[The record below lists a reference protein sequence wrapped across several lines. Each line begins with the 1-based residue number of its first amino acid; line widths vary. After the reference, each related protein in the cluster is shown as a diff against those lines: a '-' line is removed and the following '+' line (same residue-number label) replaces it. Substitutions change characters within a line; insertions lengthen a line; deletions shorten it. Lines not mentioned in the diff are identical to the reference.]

1 VEDARLPDERILCVE
16 DDATQRDLVA
26 GILAAEQ
33 YRVTG
38 AASAEEALALVERQD
53 YDLVLCDY
61 KLPGKDGMALLGDL
75 RQKNLDLAFVMVT
88 AYGTIARA
96 VEAVRAG
103 ADDYLSKPFERGELL
118 IALERTLRARRLR
131 TENRRLSAALTERD
145 RLVDLLGRAP
155 SMQGA
160 FRRMEKVAA
169 TDVPILVRGEPGTGK
184 ELAARALHALS
195 SRRDG
200 PFVVAHCAATPPTL
214 LEAELFGGSGGRFAQ
229 AARGTIFL
237 DEIVGIPM
245 ELQRKL
251 LHALES
257 GRITV
262 TGSRRELAID
272 ARLIAASSHELEAGV
287 REGRFLQ
294 ELFWRLAVVPIT
306 LPPLRERRAD
316 IPFLIEHF
324 VHGAARRHR
333 CAEPRFPSELTRA
346 LLDHP
351 WPGNVRELADTIER
365 LVLLAEDGVAATRD
379 LPDTFQQA
387 PSGSGAWKLPPAGVS
402 WEEHERDALR
412 QAMDYARGNRTRAAR
427 LLGLSYKAFLY
438 RWEKR
443 EEQQET
449 QG

>member
-1 VEDARLPDERILCVE
+1 MPDDRVLCVE
-16 DDATQRDLVA
+16 DDATQRELVA
-26 GILAAEQ
+26 SILTAER
-33 YRVTG
+33 YRVAG
-38 AASAEEALALVERQD
+38 VASAEEALDLVAQRD
-53 YDLVLCDY
+53 FDLVLCDY

-75 RQKNLDLAFVMVT
+75 RERNLDVAFVMVT

-131 TENRRLSAALTERD
+131 AENRRLSAALTERD

-169 TDVPILVRGEPGTGK
+169 TDVPILVRGEAGTGK

-195 SRRDG
+195 SRREG
-200 PFVVAHCAATPPTL
+200 PFVVVHCAATPATL
-214 LEAELFGGSGGRFAQ
+214 LEAELFGNERANGRFAD
-229 AARGTIFL
+229 AGRGTLFL
-237 DEIVGIPM
+237 DEVAHIPL

-251 LHALES
+251 MSALEN
-257 GRITV
+257 GRV
-262 TGSRRELAID
+262 SLAGSRRELSIE
-272 ARLIAASSHELEAGV
+272 ARLIAASSHELEAAV
-287 REGRFLQ
+287 RDGRFLQ

-316 IPFLIEHF
+316 IPFLVEHF
-324 VHGAARRHR
+324 AHGAARRHSR
-333 CAEPRFPSELTRA
+333 ARPRFPSELTRA

-365 LVLLAEDGVAATRD
+365 LVLLADNGVAALAD
-379 LPDTFQQA
+379 LPEPFLQA
-387 PSGSGAWKLPPAGVS
+387 PDGAGGWTLPPAGIS
-402 WEEHERDALR
+402 WEEHEHDALR
-412 QAMDYARGNRTRAAR
+412 QAMDYSRGNRTRAAR

-438 RWEKR
+438 RWEKH
-443 EEQQET
+443 EEQPET